1 MKKTEKIS
9 VSPFYAKL
17 ILTIGL
23 LICVPMLIVQILLFF
38 SSYKALNEQNSRY
51 YYLRSQNLSSRFYSQ
66 LTGFREITVKMS
78 GNAYKGSTKK
88 FLTVRDNYTSMMLQ
102 VSEELSQIQFGL
114 PLAQEVGIYYPDRNM
129 VLNENG
135 ITPLIT
141 SATLFPTETP
151 M

>member
-51 YYLRSQNLSSRFYSQ
+51 YYLRSQNPFLPVLLPTHR
-66 LTGFREITVKMS
+66 LPEDHRE
-78 GNAYKGSTKK
+78 N
-88 FLTVRDNYTSMMLQ
+88 VRQRL
-102 VSEELSQIQFGL
+102 
-114 PLAQEVGIYYPDRNM
+114 
-129 VLNENG
+129 
-135 ITPLIT
+135 
-141 SATLFPTETP
+141 
-151 M
+151 